1 MGSNRPHIF
10 NYFLENIHFKYAFW
24 LLNLQIITK
33 LILIFINTT
42 LTFDAF
48 TLFSIKFNASSK
60 LIAMKFLFTFFFL
73 SIYFIAG
80 AQTTQKPLVESS
92 KGMVV
97 STHPV
102 ASAVGLEILKK
113 GGNAIDAAVAV
124 NFALA
129 VCHPAAGNIGGGGF
143 LVYRDAKGQN
153 FALDYREKAP
163 LKGHRDMYLDEKGN
177 IIPGKSFVGIFSAG
191 VPGTVAGMV
200 EMHRKFGK
208 LAWSELVAPSI
219 ELAKDGVVLTEKEAR
234 GLNRNKA
241 DFIKENPGKSYLIKM
256 DTVSWKMGE
265 KLIQTDLAE
274 TLTRIAAKKLK
285 GFYAG
290 KTADLLVAEM
300 DRQGGLISK
309 KDLRKYRA
317 VWRQPITQAYKNYQI
332 IGMPPPS
339 SGGIALAQLMQ
350 MVEKYPLASWGASSD
365 STIQVM
371 IEAERRVYAD
381 RAKWLGDPDFVK
393 VPVSELMDPSYV
405 GQRMKTMSF
414 DHATP
419 SKEVAA
425 GDFPAYESPETT
437 HYSIVDEEGNAVS
450 ITTTLNNSYGSKV
463 FVGGAGFLL
472 NDEMDDFSAKAG
484 VPNLYGLIG
493 TKANEIQPQK
503 RMLSSMTPTI
513 ITENNQLK
521 MVVGTPGGST
531 IITSVF
537 QVVLNVLEMKMNMQ
551 QAVEFPRF
559 HHQWLPEQTRFE
571 PKRFSED
578 QLSRLKSKGYEFSPT
593 SAIGLVEGILIL
605 PSGKRQGGAD
615 SRGDDTVSAY

>member
-1 MGSNRPHIF
+1 
-10 NYFLENIHFKYAFW
+10 
-24 LLNLQIITK
+24 
-33 LILIFINTT
+33 
-42 LTFDAF
+42 
-48 TLFSIKFNASSK
+48 
-60 LIAMKFLFTFFFL
+60 MKFYLSLLLVSCYFT
-73 SIYFIAG
+73 SV
-80 AQTTQKPLVESS
+80 AQNTQKPLVEST

-163 LKGHRDMYLDEKGN
+163 LKGHRDMYLDDKGS

-200 EMHRKFGK
+200 EMHKKFGK
-208 LAWSELVAPSI
+208 LAWGELVAPAI
-219 ELAKDGVVLTEKEAR
+219 DLAKNGVVLTEKEAR
-234 GLNRNKA
+234 GLNRNKD
-241 DFIKENPGKSYLIKM
+241 DFKKENPGKTYLIKS
-256 DTVSWKMGE
+256 DTVSWKAGE
-265 KLIQTDLAE
+265 KLIQSDLAE
-274 TLTRIAAKKLK
+274 TLTRISAKKLN
-285 GFYAG
+285 GFYKG

-300 DRQGGLISK
+300 ERQGGLISK
-309 KDLRKYRA
+309 KDLKKYQA
-317 VWRQPITQAYKNYQI
+317 VWRQPIIQGYKNFQV

-350 MVEKYPLASWGASSD
+350 MVEKYPLAQWGPNAD
-365 STIQVM
+365 STIQIMV
-371 IEAERRVYAD
+371 EAERRVYAD
-381 RAKWLGDPDFVK
+381 RAKWLGDPDFVQ
-393 VPVSELMDPSYV
+393 VPVKELMDPTYV
-405 GQRMKTMSF
+405 TNRMKSMSF
-414 DHATP
+414 DQATP

-425 GDFPAYESPETT
+425 GDFPSYESPETT

-571 PKRFSED
+571 SKRFSED
-578 QLSRLKSKGYEFSPT
+578 QLLRLKSKGYDFGPSP
-593 SAIGLVEGILIL
+593 SIGLVEGILIL